1 MNLPCSSKGDAAFK
15 KKEKKKGQLISEL
28 LSRVNC
34 RTAEIISWNL
44 LRALTSNKQKD
55 HFVRLM
61 LDSFEFHEQFQTENF
76 DLLPLF
82 VTPPARTNDRK
93 GHYISLD
100 VKLSK

>member
-28 LSRVNC
+28 LSGVNC

-44 LRALTSNKQKD
+44 LRALTSKQKD
-55 HFVRLM
+55 HFVTGLM

-82 VTPPARTNDRK
+82 VTPPARTNERK

-100 VKLSK
+100 IKLSK